1 MTSPQSVFYLM
12 FLFFGEMAQRSHQ
25 SSSVH
30 QESSFISANVGES
43 ITLKCVY
50 KDEVVARFYWYKQTL
65 GQKPRLISSFY
76 SYDKNGTFYDECQNN
91 PRFTL
96 DTGKAQNHLNIR
108 NLQISDSATYFCAS
122 SYSVSFSFAEGITLS
137 VKGSGLNLQPLVQQ
151 SAPEIIQPGGSVTLN
166 CTVHTGTCD
175 GEHSVYWFKDSEESH
190 SGLIYTNEGRND
202 ECERKPKTNT
212 NTCVY
217 NFPLKNLN
225 VSHAGTYYC
234 AVASCGY
241 MIFGNGTKLDL
252 ETEATSLLSVY
263 FLSAALAFTTML
275 IILLALL
282 LYHISR
288 RQCTGSHARFSAS
301 FVTNSENCEPEEN
314 LHYAALRVNKT
325 SRSTRKRQ
333 DPEDKCL
340 YSSIKQ

>member
-30 QESSFISANVGES
+30 QESSFISANVGEN

-151 SAPEIIQPGGSVTLN
+151 SAPETIQPGGSVTLN

-175 GEHSVYWFKDSEESH
+175 GEHSVYWFKDTEEPH

-252 ETEATSLLSVY
+252 ENDVDS
-263 FLSAALAFTTML
+263 FALRGAFAFTTIL
-275 IILLALL
+275 SILLVPSLCV
-282 LYHISR
+282 IIRVNS
-288 RQCTGSHARFSAS
+288 CVCPESHARFRD
-301 FVTNSENCEPEEN
+301 FFNKDEKDCQHILTEKTDNTWSECVYFH
-314 LHYAALRVNKT
+314 L
-325 SRSTRKRQ
+325 
-333 DPEDKCL
+333 
-340 YSSIKQ
+340 KQ